1 VGLIRK
7 TLSVGTA
14 GVVKGS
20 SKKQRVAKST
30 ERAARST
37 ERAARS
43 TAAAG
48 AAAAAAADLAQ
59 HQAAELASR
68 EHRFRYDTDLTYRA
82 WCEKE
87 TADKE
92 RNAQAILRARG
103 ILRAP
108 GDHVVLDSRK
118 FRGQRAIVLR
128 QELDT
133 GLCRVRLTD
142 GKEISRISPKHLLV
156 HVADVRANPEP
167 EVRREPEVRL
177 MERSNLLWRA
187 GDQVVLDV
195 VGYRGK
201 RATVAAQNTHGSC
214 RIKLDSGK
222 KYLGM
227 VPAEKMHF
235 AALDSGPAEGAPGV
249 PPPG

>member
-1 VGLIRK
+1 MGLIRK

-59 HQAAELASR
+59 RQAAELASR

-87 TADKE
+87 AADKE
-92 RNAQAILRARG
+92 RNAQAILRAAASCGRPGTTSCSTAGSSAARG
-103 ILRAP
+103 R
-108 GDHVVLDSRK
+108 
-118 FRGQRAIVLR
+118 
-128 QELDT
+128 
-133 GLCRVRLTD
+133 
-142 GKEISRISPKHLLV
+142 
-156 HVADVRANPEP
+156 
-167 EVRREPEVRL
+167 
-177 MERSNLLWRA
+177 
-187 GDQVVLDV
+187 
-195 VGYRGK
+195 
-201 RATVAAQNTHGSC
+201 
-214 RIKLDSGK
+214 
-222 KYLGM
+222 
-227 VPAEKMHF
+227 
-235 AALDSGPAEGAPGV
+235 
-249 PPPG
+249 